1 MTLARLPNVLCSS
14 LEQVVLSASS
24 PHSMHFEGDPVSNMT
39 LELFCLKNSAQAGE
53 MPALTSALTDAF
65 ASAFAA
71 SFIWD

>member
-1 MTLARLPNVLCSS
+1 
-14 LEQVVLSASS
+14 
-24 PHSMHFEGDPVSNMT
+24 MHFEGDPVSNMT